1 MKKMGLFVL
10 LVSICFLV
18 GCARPYAPG
27 AFISNTDVPMCS
39 PDDAS
44 GLQVGSK
51 SGSSQMINYLGLVAT
66 GDASVKAAAKNGGI
80 TKVKTMDV
88 HFDNIL
94 GIIMTTTT
102 NITGE

>member
-10 LVSICFLV
+10 LVRICFLV

-27 AFISNTDVPMCS
+27 AFISNMDAPMCS

-51 SGSSQMINYLGLVAT
+51 SGSSQMINYLGLVAI
-66 GDASVKAAAKNGGI
+66 GDASVKTAAKSAGI